1 MTASGFEPYSFT
13 ERLDG
18 RWEQSEHRT
27 LKKVVKCLPALLKIP
42 ELTKVRKLKH
52 IASVYIA
59 SDIREINCR
68 NLVEPSEN
76 HLLNPVILYQRV
88 KCCISEYAAITRGAL
103 PPGCEA
109 LIKEHMS
116 CETAP
121 FVRNDG
127 TRDTSRDVTTVR
139 GFPIRGVQHSFVGA
153 TATDFRDM
161 KNFVKTELQAV
172 SKVLVGKLKG
182 GDQREPQGEIF
193 SNWEFVKVSSLSMDN
208 VGYKHPPPNFSR
220 LPAHRQEELKE
231 AAALHRLP
239 SVMELYKFRR
249 NTINKR
255 YPGPSHDE
263 ESMKHQWEYFTSHI
277 WEHVGGFQKMDY
289 FPFWKVV
296 HNSQYMHQHAPLVL
310 IINNIVSTEMS
321 SNAAAEHIGHMS
333 KIITNN
339 EKQRMLPVT
348 ALHELMAHYTLPTLV
363 DVVDLN
369 LHKQLAA
376 LWYKIG
382 GRNPCGSDLT
392 RKFVRKKKLLSHLT
406 QPVMK
411 NNTSTLYHKGK
422 LRKFNSNSS
431 KISLINTFSDI

>member
-1 MTASGFEPYSFT
+1 MIFVLE
-13 ERLDG
+13 D
-18 RWEQSEHRT
+18 
-27 LKKVVKCLPALLKIP
+27 
-42 ELTKVRKLKH
+42 
-52 IASVYIA
+52 
-59 SDIREINCR
+59 
-68 NLVEPSEN
+68 
-76 HLLNPVILYQRV
+76 
-88 KCCISEYAAITRGAL
+88 
-103 PPGCEA
+103 A
-109 LIKEHMS
+109 LIKEHIS

-127 TRDTSRDVTTVR
+127 TLDTSRDVTTVR

-153 TATDFRDM
+153 TAADFRDM
-161 KNFVKTELQAV
+161 KNFIKTELQAV

-208 VGYKHPPPNFSR
+208 VGYKHPPPNFSL

-239 SVMELYKFRR
+239 SVMELYKFSR
-249 NTINKR
+249 NTIDKR
-255 YPGPSHDE
+255 YPGLSHDE

-289 FPFWKVV
+289 FPFWKEV
-296 HNSQYMHQHAPLVL
+296 HYSQYMHQHAPLVL
-310 IINNIVSTEMS
+310 IMNNIVSTEMS

-392 RKFVRKKKLLSHLT
+392 RNFVRKKKLLSHLT